1 MNIALLLSGGT
12 GVRLGSNVPKQ
23 YIEISGRPVF
33 SWCLEALAD
42 HEDIDGIQI
51 VADSSWHG
59 TIKAW
64 WENSAVKGEQ
74 GFSNEEQEQKTI
86 KNEQEQKKQ
95 EQRKQEQRKQEQE
108 LHKKEKIRRKFRGF
122 SAPGENRQ
130 LSILHGLLDIQ
141 SYAPE
146 DAYIFIHDA
155 ARPCL
160 SAKQIADC
168 IRGAAGH
175 DGAMPVLPM
184 KDTVYSSL
192 DGKTVAGLLDRSTIY
207 AGQAPEVFLLGKYL
221 KANQVLLPEKILKI
235 NGSAEPAVMA
245 GMDIAMIPGDEGN
258 FKITTKADLER
269 FTQIVVQACH
279 HEKSR

>member
-33 SWCLEALAD
+33 SWCLEALTD

-51 VADSSWHG
+51 VADSSWHR

-74 GFSNEEQEQKTI
+74 GFSNTE
-86 KNEQEQKKQ
+86 
-95 EQRKQEQRKQEQE
+95 QEQRKQEQE
-108 LHKKEKIRRKFRGF
+108 LHKKEQIRRKFRGF

-130 LSILHGLLDIQ
+130 MSILNGLLDIYN
-141 SYAPE
+141 YAPE

-192 DGKTVAGLLDRSTIY
+192 DGKTIAGLLDRSTIY

-221 KANQVLLPEKILKI
+221 KANQALLPKKILEI

-269 FTQIVVQACH
+269 FTQIVMQNR
-279 HEKSR
+279 EI